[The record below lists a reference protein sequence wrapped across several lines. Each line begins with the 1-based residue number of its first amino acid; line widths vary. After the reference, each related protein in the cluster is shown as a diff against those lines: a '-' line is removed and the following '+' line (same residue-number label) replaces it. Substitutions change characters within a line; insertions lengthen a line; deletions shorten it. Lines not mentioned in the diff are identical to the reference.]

1 MSKQAISYTLTIIL
15 YIDFFVPEMIPKFS
29 VRFHAT
35 SVSFKGK
42 QAAPIQKLTLWN
54 LFLLTQS
61 ICSLICKL
69 CWDIRILLL
78 ILFSLIDS
86 SLLRSFYFYLTSFG
100 FNIQCWLNA
109 RKMLKSLYVLL
120 TYINYFSVFFF
131 LLFFLLFFFVCFF
144 CSQHS
149 WSIRWLYIGQCFF
162 WHFQIWLRVGGI
174 NYSWSYSCWNHVRK
188 CRNISEE

>member
-120 TYINYFSVFFF
+120 TYINYFSVFF
-131 LLFFLLFFFVCFF
+131 LLFFLLFFFCLFLLF
-144 CSQHS
+144 ATYLIHPL
-149 WSIRWLYIGQCFF
+149 IIYRTMFL
-162 WHFQIWLRVGGI
+162 LALPNMTPGGGDQLLLELFVLE
-174 NYSWSYSCWNHVRK
+174 SCQKV
-188 CRNISEE
+188 